1 MLNVENLSCSRGPRQ
16 LFAGLSFT
24 AAPGEWIRVV
34 GPNGSGKT
42 TLLRALAG
50 LTRPEAGRIDWTGD
64 KPLAESRAYV
74 GHAPGWKDTLTVTE
88 NLRLAWSL
96 DGAKADDGAGDGA
109 GNVAADG
116 AGGGPGNKTG
126 GEARALAHALA
137 KAGLERQRNLSLAR
151 LSQGQKKRL
160 HLARLAR
167 STRPLWLL
175 DEPTAAL
182 DDAGARLF
190 SELVSD
196 HLAGGGIAVIA
207 THLPLGITA
216 KSFELAIVA

>member
-1 MLNVENLSCSRGPRQ
+1 MLKVDDLACSRGPRQ
-16 LFAGLSFT
+16 LFLGLSF
-24 AAPGEWIRVV
+24 AARPGEWIRVT

-64 KPLAESRAYV
+64 SPLAESRAYV
-74 GHAPGWKDTLTVTE
+74 GHATGWKDRLTVTE
-88 NLRLAWSL
+88 NLELAWSL
-96 DGAKADDGAGDGA
+96 DGEG
-109 GNVAADG
+109 ADG
-116 AGGGPGNKTG
+116 AGAAGRD
-126 GEARALAHALA
+126 ARAGGDARRGQPGAEAQAVAQALA
-137 KAGLERQRNLSLAR
+137 KAGLERQRNLTVAR

-160 HLARLAR
+160 HLGRLAR

-182 DDAGARLF
+182 DDAGAQLF
-190 SELVSD
+190 ADLVTN

-207 THLPLGITA
+207 THLPLAIPA
-216 KSFELAIVA
+216 KSYELAIAG

>member
-1 MLNVENLSCSRGPRQ
+1 MLKVDNLSCSRGPRR
-16 LFAGLSFT
+16 LFAGVSFA
-24 AAPGEWIRVV
+24 AAPGEWVRVV

-50 LTRPEAGRIDWTGD
+50 LTRPDTGSIDWSGGA
-64 KPLAESRAYV
+64 PLSESRAWL

-88 NLRLAWSL
+88 NLRLGWAL
-96 DGAKADDGAGDGA
+96 DGEP
-109 GNVAADG
+109 AADELQV
-116 AGGGPGNKTG
+116 AN
-126 GEARALAHALA
+126 EALSRV
-137 KAGLERQRNLSLAR
+137 GLERQRNLAIAR

-182 DDAGARLF
+182 DDAGAKMF
-190 SELVSD
+190 CELVSE
-196 HLAGGGIAVIA
+196 HLAKRGLAVIA
-207 THLPLGITA
+207 THLPLDIMAGRVHDV
-216 KSFELAIVA
+216 AIAA

>member
-1 MLNVENLSCSRGPRQ
+1 MLTVDNLTCSRGPRR
-16 LFAGLSFT
+16 LFTGVCFA
-24 AAPGEWIRVV
+24 AAPGAWIRVV

-50 LTRPEAGRIDWTGD
+50 LTRPDAGSIEWSGVA
-64 KPLAESRAYV
+64 PLSASRAWL

-88 NLRLAWSL
+88 NLRLGWAL
-96 DGAKADDGAGDGA
+96 DAEPGAVEA
-109 GNVAADG
+109 NVV
-116 AGGGPGNKTG
+116 N
-126 GEARALAHALA
+126 EALRR
-137 KAGLERQRNLSLAR
+137 AGLERQRNLVVAR

-182 DDAGARLF
+182 DEAGATLF
-190 SELVSD
+190 CELVSG
-196 HLAGGGIAVIA
+196 HLAKGGIAVIA
-207 THLPLGITA
+207 THLPL
-216 KSFELAIVA
+216 AIMAGCAHDVVIAA

>member
-1 MLNVENLSCSRGPRQ
+1 MLNVDNLSCSRGPRQ

-24 AAPGEWIRVV
+24 AASGEWIRVV

-64 KPLAESRAYV
+64 APLAESRAYV

-96 DGAKADDGAGDGA
+96 DGASADDD
-109 GNVAADG
+109 
-116 AGGGPGNKTG
+116 
-126 GEARALAHALA
+126 ALAHALA
-137 KAGLERQRNLSLAR
+137 KAGLERQRSLSVAR

-182 DDAGARLF
+182 DDAGACLF
-190 SELVSD
+190 SELISD

-216 KSFELAIVA
+216 KSFELAFVA

>member
-1 MLNVENLSCSRGPRQ
+1 MLNVDNLSCSRGPRQ

-64 KPLAESRAYV
+64 APLAESRAYV

-96 DGAKADDGAGDGA
+96 DGTS
-109 GNVAADG
+109 AAD
-116 AGGGPGNKTG
+116 
-126 GEARALAHALA
+126 EARALAQALA
-137 KAGLERQRNLSLAR
+137 KAGLERQRNLTVAR

-190 SELVSD
+190 ADLVSD

-216 KSFELAIVA
+216 KSIELAISA